1 MAGLQI
7 EPNQGR
13 PEERGLIMMYFK
25 ECPKCH
31 GDLYAAEDMHG
42 RYLSCIQCGYLR
54 DETPGES
61 LENTHPLDGKTFV
74 IAAPKT
80 AKKRQKKVAQVA

>member
-1 MAGLQI
+1 
-7 EPNQGR
+7 
-13 PEERGLIMMYFK
+13 MMYFK

-61 LENTHPLDGKTFV
+61 LKKPHPLDGKTFV